1 MARGLPV
8 VGYRVGGLP
17 ENFGDAPAGH
27 LVSPGN
33 RGRLRAA
40 LRSLLADPMAR
51 AQASAAAWG
60 RSRTFPTWA
69 EAAPRFRKSLAAL
82 HPQVA
87 EEP

>member
-1 MARGLPV
+1 V
-8 VGYRVGGLP
+8 
-17 ENFGDAPAGH
+17 PAGNE
-27 LVSPGN
+27 PA
-33 RGRLRAA
+33 LRAA

-60 RSRTFPTWA
+60 RSRAFPTWA